1 MAGILDGVDQ
11 RTRLAGANRL
21 ELLLFR
27 LAGRQRFGINVFK
40 VREVI
45 QCPVLTQ
52 VPHANRVV
60 RGIANMRGKTIPVM
74 DLSMAIGGPPL
85 TDIAS
90 RFVIITEYNRHI
102 QGFLVGSVDR
112 IINMHWESIMPPPQG
127 SGRSSYLT
135 AVTDVDKELVE
146 IIDVEKVLK
155 EVVGVNETVS
165 AGVIDDQADR
175 SAQHVLVADDSLVAR
190 KQIER
195 VLNEMQ
201 VPYTTVND
209 GRAALKL
216 LKEWREERGTL
227 KDWLAVVI
235 TDIEMPQMDGYS
247 LVAEM
252 RKEPVLSEIYVMMH
266 SSLSGGFNEAMVQ
279 RVGADEFIPK
289 YDPDDLAERLERRLE
304 DHRNGV
310 GHVAA

>member
-45 QCPVLTQ
+45 QCPILTQ

-155 EVVGVNETVS
+155 EVVGVDEQISDGLINGEV
-165 AGVIDDQADR
+165 DR
-175 SAQHVLVADDSLVAR
+175 SEQHVLVADDSLVAR
-190 KQIER
+190 KQIEK
-195 VLNEMQ
+195 VLQQMQ

-209 GRAALKL
+209 GRAALNQ
-216 LKEWREERGTL
+216 LKEWREERGEL
-227 KDWLAVVI
+227 KNWLAIVI

-252 RKEPVLSEIYVMMH
+252 RKEPVLNEIYVMMH

-289 YDPDDLAERLERRLE
+289 YDPDDLARRVERRLE
-304 DHRNGV
+304 EHRNGV